1 MFIKNRKDFLSS
13 TFLLVLGILMAFR
26 STKLSIWSKFGPD
39 EGFLP
44 LVIALIIIGLSLMI
58 SMKSLSLRREKEI
71 EDILLKKRDR
81 ETMNIS
87 RVFFYIVLSMF
98 YGLLLDKVGFLITSG
113 LFLIMILRF
122 VEKQT
127 WKMAILVS
135 VTSVT
140 VCYLLFVYFLE
151 VHLPIGFIR

>member
-1 MFIKNRKDFLSS
+1 
-13 TFLLVLGILMAFR
+13 
-26 STKLSIWSKFGPD
+26 
-39 EGFLP
+39 LP